1 MKLIN
6 AIISEDKEAFV
17 QSFRE
22 SMAEKV
28 NAILEAKK
36 VEVAKMSITDKMD
49 ARDVHDHKIRERTK
63 RAFAATV
70 DPAWKERM
78 ADRHDKLTKKYG
90 KGYMRL
96 AGISKEAESHTHSLR
111 NNADGVHE
119 LVKKRGTKSE
129 LARTNLVRRR
139 QGNGTDNRL
148 DDAHLEKMVRKYS
161 DVYYEEVEQIDEV
174 KQFRTAYGWA
184 GGRNER
190 TGGVHKMNPGGPNA
204 FQAIASHFKQHLK
217 TNYGLKKAKHE
228 NQVGQHMH
236 WIDTNSD
243 GPLDHE
249 GIIAAAKQLDPN
261 AQTSIETRTNKL
273 GPGYGDSEG
282 THHNTLLTIKGQYKN
297 KPFELTHS
305 NSSWEPG
312 KYEPGQLR
320 LSIHKN
326 ELSRAGMD
334 QGLVS
339 GDSVVR
345 STRR

>member
-28 NAILEAKK
+28 TSILEAKK
-36 VEVAKMSITDKMD
+36 AEVAST
-49 ARDVHDHKIRERTK
+49 
-63 RAFAATV
+63 
-70 DPAWKERM
+70 
-78 ADRHDKLTKKYG
+78 L
-90 KGYMRL
+90 
-96 AGISKEAESHTHSLR
+96 
-111 NNADGVHE
+111 
-119 LVKKRGTKSE
+119 LVS
-129 LARTNLVRRR
+129 
-139 QGNGTDNRL
+139 
-148 DDAHLEKMVRKYS
+148 
-161 DVYYEEVEQIDEV
+161 EEVEQIDEV
-174 KQFRTAYGWA
+174 KQFRTSYGWA

-190 TGGVHKMNPGGPNA
+190 TGGVYKMNPREPNA

-326 ELSRAGMD
+326 ELSRAGID
-334 QGLVS
+334 QG
-339 GDSVVR
+339 VVR
-345 STRR
+345 R